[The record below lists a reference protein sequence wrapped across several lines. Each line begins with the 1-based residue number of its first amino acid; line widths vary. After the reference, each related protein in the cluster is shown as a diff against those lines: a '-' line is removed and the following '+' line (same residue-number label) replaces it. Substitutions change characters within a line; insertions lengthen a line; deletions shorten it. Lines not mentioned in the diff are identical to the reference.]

1 MILTPEVLA
10 IFILNTIFAF
20 FATIAFVLSVK
31 IFLHWNIKSVSQSQY
46 KLEKQSYLSATIIKY
61 IFAIKVPLFLF
72 FIFTLDKISKVIT
85 GAMCGAGVVDATP
98 YGTYLLILKVI
109 NLYVFAYWLMLNSV
123 DMKNEEQPYTKLKFG
138 IYIIAFFLLM
148 GELVLEGVMFN
159 SIDIDKMVSC
169 CGTIYSSTASSY
181 ISNIFSIDTGMLLFL
196 FYGTYVLIMLFA
208 LLKNKYLFSI
218 ANLFFII
225 ISIIAIIVFFG
236 TYIYQL
242 PTHHCPFCFL
252 QKDYY
257 YVGYFIY
264 IFLFLGTFYGVI
276 VAFIDAK
283 KEQMQR
289 DTKISLVFNTLLVL
303 LLSAYPL
310 IYYIKNGVWL

>member
-20 FATIAFVLSVK
+20 FAIVAFVLSVK
-31 IFLHWNIKSVSQSQY
+31 IFLHWNLNSVSQSQY

-138 IYIIAFFLLM
+138 IYIVAFFLLM

-181 ISNIFSIDTGMLLFL
+181 ISNIFSIDTGVLLFL

-218 ANLFFII
+218 ANLVFII

-257 YVGYFIY
+257 YVGYLIY

-276 VAFIDAK
+276 VAFIHSN